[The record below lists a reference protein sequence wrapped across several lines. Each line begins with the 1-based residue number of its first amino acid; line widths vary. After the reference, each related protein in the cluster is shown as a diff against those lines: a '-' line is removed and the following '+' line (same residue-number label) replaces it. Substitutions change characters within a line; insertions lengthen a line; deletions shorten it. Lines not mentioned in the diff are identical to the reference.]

1 MCQLV
6 SSKDVAKLAN
16 VSQATVS
23 RVLNTPELVRP
34 ETVEKVMKAIKQL
47 NYHPDPVARSLV
59 SKQTKTIALIS
70 GPLYNPFFV
79 DTTSLIVDY
88 ANEKGYQVLV
98 HFTNDIQEE
107 LANQYI
113 FKNKVDGIIMSSILM
128 DDPIYEKIKALNIPI
143 VFFNRKHNDECN
155 YVEIDNE
162 MAGYLLT
169 EHLIKKNHKEIIWIG
184 GHLNKSTFHNRFK
197 GYKKA
202 LKDYNIEYKEENVFI
217 INTDPQS
224 TKNVFTQI
232 INREE
237 KPTAIAA
244 STDAIALLL
253 LDLYGKSNIA
263 VPEEV
268 AIGGIDNV
276 NLTRYGY
283 VQLTTVGPIESYN
296 IGQIAVEMLF
306 ELIEKKIN
314 KVQIT
319 IPVQLYERK
328 TT

>member
-1 MCQLV
+1 MV
-6 SSKDVAKLAN
+6 SSKDVAKLAK

-23 RVLNTPELVRP
+23 RVLNSPELVRP
-34 ETVEKVMKAIKQL
+34 ETVEKVMKAIEQL
-47 NYHPDPVARSLV
+47 NYHPNSVARSLV

-98 HFTNDIQEE
+98 HFTNDLQED
-107 LANQYI
+107 NQYI
-113 FKNKVDGIIMSSILM
+113 FKNKVDGILMSSILM

-155 YVEIDNE
+155 FVEIDNE

-169 EHLIKKNHKEIIWIG
+169 EHLIKKNHKEIIWIS
-184 GHLNKSTFHNRFK
+184 GHLNKSTFHNRFR

-202 LKDYNIEYKEENVFI
+202 LEDYNIPYKEENVFI
-217 INTDPQS
+217 LNTDPKS
-224 TKNVFTQI
+224 IKKIFTQI
-232 INREE
+232 INRDN

-244 STDAIALLL
+244 STDSIALLL
-253 LDLYGKSNIA
+253 LDLFEKINVK
-263 VPEEV
+263 VPEEI
-268 AIGGIDNV
+268 AIAGIDNV
-276 NLTRYGY
+276 NLSSYGF

-306 ELIEKKIN
+306 ELMEKKID
-314 KVQIT
+314 KVRIT

>member
-1 MCQLV
+1 MV

-23 RVLNTPELVRP
+23 RVLNSPELVRP

-98 HFTNDIQEE
+98 HFTNDTQED

-128 DDPIYEKIKALNIPI
+128 DDPIYEKIKTLNIPI

-169 EHLIKKNHKEIIWIG
+169 EHLIKKNHEEIIWIG
-184 GHLNKSTFHNRFK
+184 GQLNKSTFHHRFK

-202 LKDYNIEYKEENVFI
+202 LQDYNIPYKEENVFI
-217 INTDPQS
+217 IDTDPKII
-224 TKNVFTQI
+224 KNVFTQI
-232 INREE
+232 INRKV

-253 LDLYGKSNIA
+253 LDLYGKSNIL

-268 AIGGIDNV
+268 AIAGIDNV
-276 NLTRYGY
+276 NLTSYGY
-283 VQLTTVGPIESYN
+283 VQLSTVGPIESYN

-319 IPVQLYERK
+319 LPVQLYERK